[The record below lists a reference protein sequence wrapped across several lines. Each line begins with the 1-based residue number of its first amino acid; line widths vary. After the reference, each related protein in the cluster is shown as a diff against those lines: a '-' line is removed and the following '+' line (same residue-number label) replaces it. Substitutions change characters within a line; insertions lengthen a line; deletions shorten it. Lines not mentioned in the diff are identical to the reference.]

1 MIDHAEDGDCMKPFV
16 IFLAFFSVP
25 LICLAQ
31 HPKSVP
37 EESRVPELIAQCKPA
52 VVALGVVTTS
62 RIADEVA
69 TPVAEIALPNGQKN
83 YLYVNGSG
91 FFVSADG
98 LIVTAEHVVSN
109 LPEPLPV
116 ILPDG
121 KVMAARVVARS
132 KERDFAVLK
141 VDGAGLPFLQFGSF
155 SDLKEGEE
163 LIFIGYPFMELR
175 EITHKGMVSWKGKL
189 VWKGEEGDLPG
200 ANFLQLNAIINN
212 GNSGGPLIDIKTG
225 RVVGI
230 IKAKYGRL
238 SPYLKDIKDGKVS
251 SRVNLVGG
259 GFDLLRFVKD
269 AVEVVDRDIQ
279 MGVGFAVSGQYAE
292 EQVKSILDTVRP
304 KH

>member
-1 MIDHAEDGDCMKPFV
+1 M
-16 IFLAFFSVP
+16 
-25 LICLAQ
+25 
-31 HPKSVP
+31 
-37 EESRVPELIAQCKPA
+37 
-52 VVALGVVTTS
+52 
-62 RIADEVA
+62 
-69 TPVAEIALPNGQKN
+69 
-83 YLYVNGSG
+83 
-91 FFVSADG
+91 
-98 LIVTAEHVVSN
+98 
-109 LPEPLPV
+109 
-116 ILPDG
+116 
-121 KVMAARVVARS
+121 
-132 KERDFAVLK
+132 K